1 MIEARGEG
9 LGLPLD
15 HRGSGLSGGER
26 RRVGIARVLLK
37 GAPLWLL
44 DEPTADLD
52 AGSAADI
59 AGILASAAK
68 GRTVLIVTH
77 SAELAA
83 IATKEM
89 VLS

>member
-1 MIEARGEG
+1 MIEARGQG
-9 LGLPLD
+9 LALPLD

-37 GAPLWLL
+37 DAPLWLL

>member
-1 MIEARGEG
+1 MIAARGEG

-37 GAPLWLL
+37 DAPLWLL

-52 AGSAADI
+52 ARSAADI
-59 AGILASAAK
+59 ARILASAAK
-68 GRTVLIVTH
+68 GRTVLMVTH

-83 IATKEM
+83 IADNEM
-89 VLS
+89 MLA

>member
-1 MIEARGEG
+1 MD
-9 LGLPLD
+9 LPLD

-37 GAPLWLL
+37 DAPLWLL

-59 AGILASAAK
+59 AGILASATR
-68 GRTVLIVTH
+68 GRTVLLVTH
-77 SAELAA
+77 SAGLAA
-83 IATKEM
+83 IADNEM
-89 VLS
+89 VLL

>member
-1 MIEARGEG
+1 
-9 LGLPLD
+9 
-15 HRGSGLSGGER
+15 
-26 RRVGIARVLLK
+26 VLLK
-37 GAPLWLL
+37 DAPLWLL

-59 AGILASAAK
+59 ARILASAAK

-77 SAELAA
+77 STELAA
-83 IATKEM
+83 IADSEA